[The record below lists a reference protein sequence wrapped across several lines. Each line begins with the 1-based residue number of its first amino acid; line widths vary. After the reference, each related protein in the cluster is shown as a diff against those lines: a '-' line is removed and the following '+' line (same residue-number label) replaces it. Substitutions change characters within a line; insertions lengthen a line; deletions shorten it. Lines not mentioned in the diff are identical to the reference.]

1 MKLNSKT
8 EADFRYG
15 KQTSGNQQGE
25 HGRGNIEGRKWEV
38 QIIGCKIG
46 SRMFG
51 TMWGI

>member
-25 HGRGNIEGRKWEV
+25 GRGSSTLGV
-38 QIIGCKIG
+38 
-46 SRMFG
+46 
-51 TMWGI
+51 